1 MKKEK
6 INNELLDRTECYF
19 CKSKNYLD
27 ELFKVYPI
35 SPNIR
40 REISN
45 DLWEQTS
52 KAYENRQNK
61 DLIELLLK
69 LDLFPI
75 KDSYVAYLKRDPSSI
90 DRNPNT
96 IDRIAGNIYSMD
108 LDDVYEKCSEP
119 KETNRQMGP
128 MFKNWIDKKCLGVD
142 VIKNTSDFINHEGN

>member
-52 KAYENRQNK
+52 KAYENRQ
-61 DLIELLLK
+61 I
-69 LDLFPI
+69 
-75 KDSYVAYLKRDPSSI
+75 
-90 DRNPNT
+90 
-96 IDRIAGNIYSMD
+96 RI
-108 LDDVYEKCSEP
+108 
-119 KETNRQMGP
+119 
-128 MFKNWIDKKCLGVD
+128 
-142 VIKNTSDFINHEGN
+142 